1 MKTIKELVNESISE
15 EAIQHKLEFAKKWGN
30 EGNVQFYSDVVGNME
45 RIIDS
50 KTTEIRVHGDNS
62 VDSFGNILSIHDPF
76 IIRTKA
82 TYAAFSIFKE
92 DLMHS
97 NGELIYDETGWKE
110 IVAGSNYWEE
120 VILKECYNDGIILR

>member
-1 MKTIKELVNESISE
+1 
-15 EAIQHKLEFAKKWGN
+15 
-30 EGNVQFYSDVVGNME
+30 ME
-45 RIIDS
+45 RIIES

-82 TYAAFSIFKE
+82 TYAFSIFKE

-97 NGELIYDETGWKE
+97 NGELIYDDTEWKQ
-110 IVAGSNYWEE
+110 IVAGSNP
-120 VILKECYNDGIILR
+120 LKKLS